1 MKRIIYLLLIIVF
14 ITGCTKWDNSSYISI
29 INQVLSYNTKLNN
42 NTGKGFKYYLPKQVL
57 LYDTNENNS
66 VLMYKNKKMYMYV
79 DVVSYYN
86 KSNNEFM
93 ENSESY
99 YSKKINYNDKFGYL
113 EINKYKSGYF
123 VEMMYN
129 YGKIETFVKEEDIN
143 DIVYNMTIIL
153 SSISYNDTVI
163 SSLVGKSTYNYKEEV
178 YNIFTPIEVE
188 DNYLIF
194 EEDIYDDYEGEIV
207 DEDKLIIDDETE

>member
-1 MKRIIYLLLIIVF
+1 MKKIIYLLLIIVL
-14 ITGCTKWDNSSYISI
+14 ITGCSKLDNSSYMTI
-29 INQVLSYNTKLNN
+29 INQVLSHNTKLNN
-42 NTGKGFKYYLPKQVL
+42 NTGKGFKYYLPKQVS
-57 LYDTNENNS
+57 LYDTNDNNS
-66 VLMYKNKKMYMYV
+66 VFMYKNTKMYMYV

-99 YSKKINYNDKFGYL
+99 YSKKIDYNGKFGYL

-143 DIVYNMTIIL
+143 DMVYNMTIIL

-194 EEDIYDDYEGEIV
+194 EEDIYDDYEGEII
-207 DEDKLIIDDETE
+207 DEDKLIIDEETE

>member
-1 MKRIIYLLLIIVF
+1 MKKIIYLLLIIVC

-29 INQVLSYNTKLNN
+29 VNQVLSYNTKLNN
-42 NTGKGFKYYLPKQVL
+42 NTGRGFKYYLPKQVI
-57 LYDTNENNS
+57 LYDTNDNNS
-66 VLMYKNKKMYMYV
+66 VFMYKNTKMYMYV

-93 ENSESY
+93 ENKESL
-99 YSKKINYNDKFGYL
+99 YSRKIDYDGKFGYL

-143 DIVYNMTIIL
+143 DMVYNMTIIL

-163 SSLVGKSTYNYKEEV
+163 SSLVGKSTFNYKEEV

-207 DEDKLIIDDETE
+207 DEDKLIIDDAE

>member
-1 MKRIIYLLLIIVF
+1 MKKIIYLLLIIVC

-29 INQVLSYNTKLNN
+29 VNQVLSYNTKLNN
-42 NTGKGFKYYLPKQVL
+42 NTGRGFKYYLPKQVI
-57 LYDTNENNS
+57 LYDTNDNNS
-66 VLMYKNKKMYMYV
+66 VFMYKNTKMYMYV

-93 ENSESY
+93 ENNDSF
-99 YSKKINYNDKFGYL
+99 YSRKIDYDGKFGYL

-129 YGKIETFVKEEDIN
+129 YGKIETFVKEEDIY
-143 DIVYNMTIIL
+143 DMVYNMTIIL

-163 SSLVGKSTYNYKEEV
+163 SSLVGKSTFNYKEEV

-207 DEDKLIIDDETE
+207 DEDKLIIDDAE

>member
-1 MKRIIYLLLIIVF
+1 MKKIIYLLLIIVC

-42 NTGKGFKYYLPKQVL
+42 NTGKGFKYYLPKQVI
-57 LYDTNENNS
+57 LYDTNDNNS
-66 VLMYKNKKMYMYV
+66 VFLYKNTKMYMYV

-93 ENSESY
+93 EKKESY
-99 YSKKINYNDKFGYL
+99 YSKKLDYNDKFGYL

-123 VEMMYN
+123 VEMMYH

-143 DIVYNMTIIL
+143 DMVYNMTIIL

-163 SSLVGKSTYNYKEEV
+163 SSLVGKSTFNYKEEV

-207 DEDKLIIDDETE
+207 DEDKLIIDDAE

>member
-1 MKRIIYLLLIIVF
+1 MKKIIYLLLIIVM
-14 ITGCTKWDNSSYISI
+14 ITGCSKLDTSSYITI
-29 INQVLSYNTKLNN
+29 VNQVLGYNTKLNN
-42 NTGKGFKYYLPKQVL
+42 NTGKGYKYYLPKQVS
-57 LYDTNENNS
+57 LYDTNDNNS
-66 VLMYKNKKMYMYV
+66 VLMYNNTKMYLYV

-86 KSNNEFM
+86 KSNNQFS
-93 ENSESY
+93 ENKESY
-99 YSKKINYNDKFGYL
+99 YSKKIDYNGHFGYL

-129 YGKIETFVKEEDIN
+129 YGKIETFVKLEDIN
-143 DIVYNMTIIL
+143 DMVYNMTIIL
-153 SSISYNDTVI
+153 SSINYNDTVI
-163 SSLVGKSTYNYKEEV
+163 SSLVGSNAYNYKEEV

-207 DEDKLIIDDETE
+207 DEDKLIIDDEAE

>member
-1 MKRIIYLLLIIVF
+1 MRRIIYLLLIIVF

-86 KSNNEFM
+86 KSNNEFT

>member
-1 MKRIIYLLLIIVF
+1 MKKIIYLLLIIVC

-42 NTGKGFKYYLPKQVL
+42 NTGKGFKYYLPKQVI
-57 LYDTNENNS
+57 LYSTNDNNS
-66 VLMYKNKKMYMYV
+66 VFMYKNTKMYMYV

-86 KSNNEFM
+86 KSNNEFI
-93 ENSESY
+93 ENKDSY
-99 YSKKINYNDKFGYL
+99 YSKKINYNDNFGYL

-129 YGKIETFVKEEDIN
+129 YGKIETYVKEEDIN
-143 DIVYNMTIIL
+143 DMVYNMTIIL
-153 SSISYNDTVI
+153 SSIDYNDTVI
-163 SSLVGKSTYNYKEEV
+163 SSLVGKSTFNYKEEV

-207 DEDKLIIDDETE
+207 DEDKLIIDDVE